1 MVLPTMT
8 RDMAIV
14 PENLSIVY
22 FRSRSAKLTVKAKA
36 VLDRQVGYLT
46 RYPATPV
53 DLEGHVDWVEVPG
66 TGTAKEQAE
75 MELAQSRAFAVKRY
89 LVSKGIAKERL
100 FIRGYD
106 HTAIFPKNLSEAD
119 QRTLRYVMTGP
130 HNPPAP

>member
-22 FRSRSAKLTVKAKA
+22 FRSHSAKLTVKAKA

-66 TGTAKEQAE
+66 TSTATD
-75 MELAQSRAFAVKRY
+75 
-89 LVSKGIAKERL
+89 RL
-100 FIRGYD
+100 FILGYD